1 MYVLTID
8 QRGSQHSRDLVPEF
22 LALLGDVPSVMA
34 FERSVGDEVQG
45 VFDDPD
51 AVVEVALRALRAD
64 HWYVGIGLGG
74 VDLPL
79 PTSPREA
86 SGTAFVA
93 ARRAVDRAKKTG
105 ERVPLS
111 VQSGPGRPT
120 TPKASSA
127 GVTTSGHDPVAAAEA
142 VLVLTGNL
150 VRNRSAAEWRVL
162 DQLTPGV
169 RGQQTAVAKALEI
182 SPQAVSSAI
191 FRAGWQEEQGGRA
204 AAALLLGLANEH
216 AEMSVPGITL

>member
-1 MYVLTID
+1 MFVLTID
-8 QRGSQHSRDLVPEF
+8 QRGSQHSRDRVPEF
-22 LALLGDVPSVMA
+22 LGLLGDVPAVMA

-45 VFDDPD
+45 VLDDPD
-51 AVVEVALRALRAD
+51 AVVEVALRALRAG
-64 HWYVGIGLGG
+64 HWYVGIGLGT

-79 PTSPREA
+79 PASPREA

-111 VQSGPGRPT
+111 VQSGPRIT
-120 TPKASSA
+120 SAASPVSQ
-127 GVTTSGHDPVAAAEA
+127 DPAAAAEA

-150 VRNRSAAEWRVL
+150 VRTRSAAEWRVL
-162 DQLTPGV
+162 DQLTPGA

-191 FRAGWQEEQGGRA
+191 FRAGWQEEQGGRS
-204 AAALLLGLANEH
+204 AAALLLGLANHH
-216 AEMSVPGITL
+216 AGMSEPGATL